1 MYECVVN
8 PGWVIIFMLVFS
20 FFLCHFQLF
29 MQNFKLLCCQSETY
43 SSLVVA
49 WVLMSLETLNNFTNP
64 HMNVL

>member
-29 MQNFKLLCCQSETY
+29 MQHFKLLCCQSETY

-49 WVLMSLETLNNFTNP
+49 WVLM
-64 HMNVL
+64 